1 MPEYLAGPL
10 IESGKLV
17 SKMLCKVK
25 QPSPY
30 CLAWNDEQMSP
41 ALDWV
46 LDYLG
51 DGEQLHRQWFA

>member
-1 MPEYLAGPL
+1 MSEYLAGPL

-25 QPSPY
+25 QLSAC

-41 ALDWV
+41 ALAWM

-51 DGEQLHRQWFA
+51 DGEQLHRQWSA